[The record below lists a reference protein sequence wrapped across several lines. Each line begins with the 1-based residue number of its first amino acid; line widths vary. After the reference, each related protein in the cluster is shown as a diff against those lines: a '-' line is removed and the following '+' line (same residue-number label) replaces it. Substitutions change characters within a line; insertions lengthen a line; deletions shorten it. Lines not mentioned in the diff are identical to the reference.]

1 MAKIKKRMFLHS
13 KGDLVFGI
21 VATALALLIILLTG
35 YPLVYALSASFSD
48 PLSLTN
54 GQMWLLPK
62 GFTLNAYKEVLK
74 SKDVFIGYRNTII
87 YAVVGTFIDV
97 AMTTMAAYPLSRPDL
112 SGKNLLTFLITFTM
126 FFSGGMIPSY
136 INIQNLGLL
145 NTMWAMVLPGAIGV
159 THMIIMRNYFQH
171 SIPGELMEAAH
182 VDGCSNLGVLFRIVL
197 PLSKSILAVMFIF
210 YFVGHWNAY
219 FNALLYLDDKIKYP
233 LQVFLRSILIQ
244 NDPGDMLGGSG
255 SQNSSQL
262 QLMYETLKYAI
273 IVVSSIP
280 VLIIYPFVQKY
291 FTKGI
296 MLGSLKG

>member
-1 MAKIKKRMFLHS
+1 MFLHS

>member
-1 MAKIKKRMFLHS
+1 MFLHS

-48 PLSLTN
+48 PLSLSN